1 MLVHG
6 LWMHGLAFGLQRRRL
21 LERGFDARSFSY
33 PSVSGRLA
41 DNARALA
48 DFVATIEAP
57 VIHLVGH
64 SLGGLVIL
72 CMLARHPDPRI
83 RRVVLLGS
91 PCGGSHCARVLQ
103 RVPLLRAIVGRSLRD
118 WQDRPCLPPPPGVEI
133 GVLAGGHGIG
143 LGRLV
148 PGLARPNDGVVTV
161 AETQLDEACDALVLS
176 LGHSQMLWSMAC
188 LAQLEAFLRMGRF
201 SR

>member
-1 MLVHG
+1 MDCG
-6 LWMHGLAFGLQRRRL
+6 CGLAFGLQRRRL

-118 WQDRPCLPPPPGVEI
+118 WQDRP
-133 GVLAGGHGIG
+133 
-143 LGRLV
+143 
-148 PGLARPNDGVVTV
+148 
-161 AETQLDEACDALVLS
+161 ACHRRRGSRSGSWRATTASGWGASSRALRAPT
-176 LGHSQMLWSMAC
+176 MAW
-188 LAQLEAFLRMGRF
+188 
-201 SR
+201 